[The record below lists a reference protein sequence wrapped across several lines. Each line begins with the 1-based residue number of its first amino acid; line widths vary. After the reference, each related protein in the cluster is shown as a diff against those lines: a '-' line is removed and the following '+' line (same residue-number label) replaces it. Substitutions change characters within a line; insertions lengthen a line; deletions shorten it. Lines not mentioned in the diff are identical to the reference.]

1 MASNFDTKTYINL
14 YAWSEGFRQ
23 LTAGFISDGF
33 FRPLSTFV
41 DIVKNKTSR
50 TNIKQKAESII
61 QSYNQDDADMGQ
73 LAAAIG
79 EIQQEE
85 RRRRDARICLGS
97 HKEIIASALDV
108 SYRRLQHLKK
118 EIEDNPLKGAEQT
131 NFETAITL
139 FANM

>member
-14 YAWSEGFRQ
+14 YARAEGLRH
-23 LTAGFISDGF
+23 LTAGFISDAF
-33 FRPLSTFV
+33 YAPLTTFI

-50 TNIKQKAESII
+50 TDIKQKAESII

-79 EIQQEE
+79 EVQQEE
-85 RRRRDARICLGS
+85 RRRRDARICLAS

-108 SYRRLQHLKK
+108 SYRRLQHLEK
-118 EIEDNPLKGAEQT
+118 EIEDDPSKTIELILK
-131 NFETAITL
+131 
-139 FANM
+139 